1 MRTIHATTAPSRSW
15 RALGPFL
22 MAAAL
27 LCLGDAA
34 QAQAATG
41 TVTHLSG
48 LLTARRDDGST
59 RLLAARSVVHEGET
73 LVTGADAYMEVQF
86 LDDGTL
92 MMGPDSEVHVTRYSW
107 NPDNPAADRVLLEL
121 HRGTLRSETGR
132 LGKRN
137 HEAIRIEVPGGEIA
151 VHGTTFLV
159 QAVPG
164 AGPGLSM
171 PAGTPTPAG
180 PTAPSL
186 APLPPGLYVQVL
198 DGLINVTNQGGTQN
212 FAAGQF
218 GYTASPTQPPVI
230 VPKNPGLMFTPPPV
244 FSAPA
249 PIGSTAPSKSNTV
262 DCVVR

>member
-1 MRTIHATTAPSRSW
+1 MRPFHATTTPSRSW

-22 MAAAL
+22 MAVAL

-34 QAQAATG
+34 QAQAAAG

-73 LVTGADAYMEVQF
+73 LVTGAGTYMEVQF

-92 MMGPDSEVHVTRYSW
+92 MMGPDSEVQVTRYSW

-121 HRGTLRSETGR
+121 QRGTLRSETGQ

-137 HEAIRIEVPGGEIA
+137 HDAIRIKVPGGQIE
-151 VHGTTFLV
+151 VHGTTFV
-159 QAVPG
+159 AQSVPTPPVAGPISPG
-164 AGPGLSM
+164 ALA
-171 PAGTPTPAG
+171 PAYAPTPA
-180 PTAPSL
+180 PATL
-186 APLPPGLYVQVL
+186 APGLYVQVL
-198 DGLINVTNQGGTQN
+198 DGMINLSNPSGTTN

-218 GYTASPTQPPVI
+218 GYTASLQQPPVI
-230 VPKNPGLMFTPPPV
+230 VPANPGMQFTPPPA
-244 FSAPA
+244 FSAPSSG
-249 PIGSTAPSKSNTV
+249 GSAANKSGTV
-262 DCVVR
+262 DCMVR